1 MQIGDENVHR
11 VWVLMDEVFGDENCV
26 AQVATKTSGGSTG
39 MYLAGVQD
47 HVLWYCKSHEHLKY
61 RPLFSPDIRIEP
73 QPDGRGRGREKG
85 AEHPSWEGPRVTD
98 CQGSPAYSFSFGFG
112 TVPTCGP

>member
-1 MQIGDENVHR
+1 MVTKKTAAPFVGVDALKHSDDKRRNPDLHMAGDLKNTGAGNLFV
-11 VWVLMDEVFGDENCV
+11 VFGE
-26 AQVATKTSGGSTG
+26 
-39 MYLAGVQD
+39 
-47 HVLWYCKSHEHLKY
+47 
-61 RPLFSPDIRIEP
+61 PDIRIEP
-73 QPDGRGRGREKG
+73 QPDGRGRVREKG